1 MFMLK
6 IRFVFSCILT
16 YGEYM
21 QLTCYLKNQAALPSN
36 MLSLSNEPHF
46 RKLLQNLSLNM
57 RLALYV
63 MCSCV
68 RQWSNRCRVTQGQRT
83 YRAIYWCQRNLILS
97 ANQFR
102 SWLKCNVIFV
112 RILRLEPKQKL
123 SESPTYSIEASLF
136 FFFNE
141 STHFS

>member
-1 MFMLK
+1 MEFLLNNGADVHAK
-6 IRFVFSCILT
+6 DKVCLFLHSNV
-16 YGEYM
+16 GEYM

-68 RQWSNRCRVTQGQRT
+68 RQWSKRCRVTQGQRT
-83 YRAIYWCQRNLILS
+83 YRAIYWCQRNLIFS

-112 RILRLEPKQKL
+112 RILRLEPK
-123 SESPTYSIEASLF
+123 
-136 FFFNE
+136 
-141 STHFS
+141 